1 MRETTQI
8 LISGGGVAGLTAA
21 CAFGSAGFRVICVDP
36 SPPVTESEA
45 EGADLRTTAFLQ
57 PSIPVLEG
65 AGLWDRLA
73 AHAAALQVMRI
84 VDAGGAEPVARLV
97 KDFDAADISD
107 QPFGWNLPN
116 WLLRREM
123 VARLAELPGVSFRPG
138 IGFARMLTRQ
148 GEALVTLTDGSQVA
162 AKLVIGAD
170 GRTSPVREALG
181 IGATTYRYGQK
192 ALAFAVAH
200 DLKHNNV
207 STEVHRSG
215 GPFTLVPLPD
225 RDGHPASAVVW
236 METGPEVAR
245 LAALPIPEFEAE
257 MTARSSGILGPL
269 RLLTRRSVWPIIS
282 QIADRM
288 SGQRSV
294 LLAEAAHVVPPIGAQ
309 GLNMSLAD
317 LACLLALVEAHRDD
331 PGVAAVTEAYHRRRH
346 WEVRARVTGIDLLN
360 RASMAEAKPLRDLRA
375 QALDLLYSARPVRQ
389 TLMRAGLGVRMA
401 GPTTQDA

>member
-36 SPPVTESEA
+36 SPPVTEAEA

-73 AHAAALQVMRI
+73 PHAAALQVMRI
-84 VDAGGAEPVARLV
+84 IDAGGAEPVARLV

-148 GEALVTLTDGSQVA
+148 GEALVSLTDGTQVS

-192 ALAFAVAH
+192 ALAFAAAH
-200 DLKHNNV
+200 DLPHHNI

-245 LAALPIPEFEAE
+245 LAALPVPEFEAE

-317 LACLLALVEAHRDD
+317 LACLLDLAKAAPDRLGDRALL
-331 PGVAAVTEAYHRRRH
+331 TAYHRRR
-346 WEVRARVTGIDLLN
+346 WPEVRARVTGIDLLN
-360 RASMAEAKPLRDLRA
+360 RTSMLAAPALRDLRA
-375 QALDLLYSARPVRQ
+375 GALNALYTLAPVRR
-389 TLMRAGLGVRMA
+389 TLMKAGLGMNPARA
-401 GPTTQDA
+401 TG